1 MKSRT
6 HFESEHSGD
15 SERNTSTNARK
26 GPDTSAP
33 DDTLTHYLQE
43 MGSIPMLTRE
53 QEREL
58 VMRLD
63 RARERYRHAAFTNTW
78 VLRQVADTFDHIHA
92 GEMSLDRNIDVVPSL
107 DRTAEEIRPQL
118 ARNVGRLRRLLDQLS
133 EDFAQLQRART
144 PGQRTAR
151 LRPLRR
157 RNQQAARLAVKLSPR
172 MELAERWVQ
181 ALKEHHARMNDLAE
195 RLNQPARSASQQA
208 EQVQVVKELR
218 GMIVQV
224 GSAPEELARLLNVLR
239 QRREAFQDARQKLA
253 QANLRLVVS
262 VAKKYRGRGLPFADL
277 IQEGNAGLMRGVD
290 KFDYRLGYKFGTYAT
305 WWIRQGVTRAL
316 SEVSRTVRLPGH
328 LLSVLRD
335 IEHTRGELTLK
346 TGREPSVEEV
356 AAKMR
361 KPVPEVRAILAV
373 ARPPISLDEP
383 VSPEEDGGLQAILT
397 DPGATY
403 ATEEVDSSLLR
414 DRIGEVLQTLVPR
427 DREVIE
433 LRFGLRDGVPRSLDE
448 VSRVFGVTRER
459 IRQIEVRALIKLREP
474 ERREQLSDFA
484 GLV

>member
-6 HFESEHSGD
+6 HFD
-15 SERNTSTNARK
+15 SEYTWDSDHGAPAKVRK
-26 GPDTSAP
+26 GPDTTAP

-53 QEREL
+53 QELEL

-63 RARERYRHAAFTNTW
+63 RARERYRHAAFTNFW
-78 VLRQVADTFDHIHA
+78 VLRQVADTFAHIHA
-92 GEMSLDRNIDVVPSL
+92 GERSL
-107 DRTAEEIRPQL
+107 DRTIDTVPSLARTADEIRPRL
-118 ARNVGRLRRLLDQLS
+118 ARNIGRLRRLLDDIG
-133 EDFAQLQRART
+133 EYFAQLGRART
-144 PGQRTAR
+144 MAQRTAR

-157 RNQQAARLAVKLSPR
+157 RIRQAARLAVKLSPR
-172 MELAERWVQ
+172 MELVESWVQ
-181 ALKEHHARMNDLAE
+181 ALKEHHARMTDLAR
-195 RLNQPARSASQQA
+195 RLDQPARSATQR
-208 EQVQVVKELR
+208 EQRLPLIKELR
-218 GMIVQV
+218 QLIHDV
-224 GSAPEELARLLNVLR
+224 GSTPEDLAGLLNVLR
-239 QRREAFQDARQKLA
+239 RRRQVYHDARQKLA
-253 QANLRLVVS
+253 EANLRLVVA

-316 SEVSRTVRLPGH
+316 SEISRTVRLPGH

-335 IEHTRGELTLK
+335 IEQTRGEMAVK
-346 TGREPSVEEV
+346 TGREPSIEEV
-356 AAKMR
+356 AKKMR

-373 ARPPISLDEP
+373 GRPPISLDEP
-383 VSPEEDGGLQAILT
+383 VSPDEDGLQAILT

-403 ATEEVDSSLLR
+403 PTEEVDSNLLK
-414 DRIGEVLQTLVPR
+414 DRIGEILQTLLPR
-427 DREVIE
+427 DRQVIE

-459 IRQIEVRALIKLREP
+459 IRQIELRALLKLREP

-484 GLV
+484 RPI